1 MRKKIIAA
9 VLFAT
14 TLISFPS
21 LAQQPAQAAPSCA
34 EATCNKPRECAQSK
48 CNPFEGLN
56 LTGQQQAQL
65 KELREQ
71 HAAKNK
77 EKCEKARKDKA
88 EAREC
93 RKECKKNYLAQVKAI
108 LTPEQY
114 VTILENTYINTNN
127 RGKAAMKNRKHDG
140 KCDKNSQNH
149 NRPYCK
155 YPKKVQQ

>member
-71 HAAKNK
+71 HAAKTRK
-77 EKCEKARKDKA
+77 SARKH
-88 EAREC
+88 ARIRLKHANVEKSAK
-93 RKECKKNYLAQVKAI
+93 R
-108 LTPEQY
+108 
-114 VTILENTYINTNN
+114 TISHRSRLSSHPNN
-127 RGKAAMKNRKHDG
+127 M
-140 KCDKNSQNH
+140 
-149 NRPYCK
+149 
-155 YPKKVQQ
+155 